1 MRKPPLSGVVVLDLG
16 QIYNGPYATFLMA
29 MAGATVIKIEPPAGE
44 YLRARAHIGGAGM
57 AFAMLNSNKHSVVID
72 LKTPSGVDQLKRAV
86 RRADVLLENFAQ
98 GTMERLGL
106 SWPVLRE
113 INPRLIYASGSGY
126 GRNGP
131 YRDYPA
137 MDVTVQA
144 MAGLMSVTGFPD
156 GPPAKC
162 GPAVCDFMGGVHL
175 YAATVTALYEREKT
189 GKGGLVEVSM
199 QEAVYPTLTS
209 SIGLWHKTGRSE
221 RTGNRHSGLATS
233 PYGVFPA
240 ADGHVAIT
248 CVNDKHWRA
257 LATLMGTPELADDE
271 RYMTPAARVANL
283 PQVEAIVSAW
293 TSRLPREEIF
303 QRLIAI
309 KVPAA
314 PVRDVAEITA
324 DPHMHARGALQT
336 IDHPMLGRV
345 SVPASPLRF
354 EGLEPVA
361 VAPSPALDDYAEA
374 FRRELLGEDPAGKA

>member
-1 MRKPPLSGVVVLDLG
+1 
-16 QIYNGPYATFLMA
+16 
-29 MAGATVIKIEPPAGE
+29 
-44 YLRARAHIGGAGM
+44 
-57 AFAMLNSNKHSVVID
+57 
-72 LKTPSGVDQLKRAV
+72 
-86 RRADVLLENFAQ
+86 
-98 GTMERLGL
+98 
-106 SWPVLRE
+106 
-113 INPRLIYASGSGY
+113 
-126 GRNGP
+126 
-131 YRDYPA
+131 
-137 MDVTVQA
+137 
-144 MAGLMSVTGFPD
+144 
-156 GPPAKC
+156 
-162 GPAVCDFMGGVHL
+162 
-175 YAATVTALYEREKT
+175 
-189 GKGGLVEVSM
+189 
-199 QEAVYPTLTS
+199 
-209 SIGLWHKTGRSE
+209 
-221 RTGNRHSGLATS
+221 
-233 PYGVFPA
+233 
-240 ADGHVAIT
+240 
-248 CVNDKHWRA
+248 
-257 LATLMGTPELADDE
+257 MGTPELADDE